1 MPSSVE
7 KIQGIGPAYAKALE
21 SIGIRNTD
29 QLLAAGRTKLGRGQ
43 LAETTGLSESLILG
57 WVNMADLFRIKGVAG
72 QYAELLEASGV
83 DTVRELRNRNPENR
97 AAKMAEI
104 NRQRKVCKNV
114 PSTSTVA
121 VWIEAAKTL
130 PPAVEH

>member
-7 KIQGIGPAYAKALE
+7 SIEGIGPAYAKALE
-21 SIGIRNTD
+21 SVGIQTTD

-83 DTVRELRNRNPENR
+83 DTVRELRNRNPENL

-104 NRQRKVCKNV
+104 NRQKEVCKNL

-121 VWIEAAKTL
+121 VWIEEAKTL